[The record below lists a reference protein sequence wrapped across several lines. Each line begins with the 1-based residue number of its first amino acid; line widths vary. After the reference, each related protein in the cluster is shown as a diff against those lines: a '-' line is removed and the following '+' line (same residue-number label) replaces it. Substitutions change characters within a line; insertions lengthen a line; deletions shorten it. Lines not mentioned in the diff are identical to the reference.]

1 MNIRRRKKAI
11 QKVVKLLNLATS
23 TNVSES
29 TMALRHA
36 ESLIRQYEIAQ
47 SELPIMQLCDRAML
61 YRVSWGGAA
70 PRYLKETVMKPTAE
84 NSVYQ
89 RRFSE
94 KSNDPSRAY
103 ESVRTI
109 LDDINDDLD
118 DVDESFFED
127 GLSQDEMSQG
137 EASQESVNS
146 ELEGHL
152 AEEPAGKG
160 ETDDE
165 SVPDSVVLE
174 SDLDG
179 VSDAEVSENLDVTQG
194 DAVEDLKDVE
204 QDVSEFYTFLND
216 NVINAAKAFRPDSQ
230 EFTETLK
237 TQYATSDP
245 NVPFVEDG
253 YWAKVYEKLADFDE
267 VKVQSDI
274 ETYTTQLALAQ
285 DNLQEKKRRR
295 HEQEN
300 EEILERAERAR
311 IERSFEEAIER
322 AFQARAK
329 SYEAWEERCTNMRL
343 ACLKDEQEAV
353 QGYDAVTHS
362 LEKTKE
368 SFKQH
373 LQRKED
379 YRAAKIMHELRRQL
393 ALAVSVGEGATSSY
407 EKVIS
412 IMEENGLSLKDLEFS
427 DIKNKSLFIRL
438 LERESALITDVQK
451 REEHTEE
458 MLDKFLT
465 STLSNNKSR
474 TSENPIQHIQRLLVA
489 ASEGGQFE
497 TQKSLEQVIYLMES
511 NDIGVRDI
519 GYGFIKK
526 YSVFIR
532 LINWEA
538 ERIESLSEREK
549 FTAQILEEYIQHSVQ
564 KPDTQGRGKTA
575 N

>member
-1 MNIRRRKKAI
+1 M
-11 QKVVKLLNLATS
+11 
-23 TNVSES
+23 
-29 TMALRHA
+29 
-36 ESLIRQYEIAQ
+36 
-47 SELPIMQLCDRAML
+47 
-61 YRVSWGGAA
+61 
-70 PRYLKETVMKPTAE
+70 
-84 NSVYQ
+84 
-89 RRFSE
+89 
-94 KSNDPSRAY
+94 
-103 ESVRTI
+103 
-109 LDDINDDLD
+109 
-118 DVDESFFED
+118 
-127 GLSQDEMSQG
+127 
-137 EASQESVNS
+137 
-146 ELEGHL
+146 
-152 AEEPAGKG
+152 
-160 ETDDE
+160 
-165 SVPDSVVLE
+165 
-174 SDLDG
+174 
-179 VSDAEVSENLDVTQG
+179 
-194 DAVEDLKDVE
+194 
-204 QDVSEFYTFLND
+204 
-216 NVINAAKAFRPDSQ
+216 
-230 EFTETLK
+230 
-237 TQYATSDP
+237 
-245 NVPFVEDG
+245 
-253 YWAKVYEKLADFDE
+253 
-267 VKVQSDI
+267 
-274 ETYTTQLALAQ
+274 
-285 DNLQEKKRRR
+285 
-295 HEQEN
+295 
-300 EEILERAERAR
+300 
-311 IERSFEEAIER
+311 
-322 AFQARAK
+322 
-329 SYEAWEERCTNMRL
+329 
-343 ACLKDEQEAV
+343 
-353 QGYDAVTHS
+353 THS

-474 TSENPIQHIQRLLVA
+474 TSENPIQHIQRLLVT